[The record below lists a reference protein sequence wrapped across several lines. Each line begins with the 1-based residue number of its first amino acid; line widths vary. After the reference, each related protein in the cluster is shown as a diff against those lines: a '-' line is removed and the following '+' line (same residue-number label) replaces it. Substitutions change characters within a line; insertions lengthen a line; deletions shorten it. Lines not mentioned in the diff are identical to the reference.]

1 MYKEEDNSTRV
12 CPGGGVGGGGKLLT
26 RGGTVSE
33 IINCISLYCKTRVV
47 APSNVNIIG
56 LALLACIIYFYFY
69 DRFIQEVNN
78 YWLIVKPLTMA
89 QRTLT

>member
-1 MYKEEDNSTRV
+1 MVGLVPGLMYKEEDNSTRV
-12 CPGGGVGGGGKLLT
+12 CPGGGGVKLLT
-26 RGGTVSE
+26 PGGTVSE

-56 LALLACIIYFYFY
+56 LALLACIIYIYFY

-78 YWLIVKPLTMA
+78 Y
-89 QRTLT
+89 